1 MRSLFPAPMDFGMD
15 YLTADT
21 LRPEEV
27 LSDQDQI
34 DKLYEAI
41 NLVESF
47 QQSLEAADLWEEM

>member
-1 MRSLFPAPMDFGMD
+1 MDFGMD